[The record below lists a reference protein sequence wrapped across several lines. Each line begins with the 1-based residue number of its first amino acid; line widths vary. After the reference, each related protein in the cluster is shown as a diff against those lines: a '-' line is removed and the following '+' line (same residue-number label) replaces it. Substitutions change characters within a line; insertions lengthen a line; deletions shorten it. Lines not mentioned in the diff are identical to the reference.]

1 MSKAFAGPRRKTIGG
16 KATSTGPD
24 VRRSVVPLT
33 EQTGELALGVLLP
46 DQNGSRSLSLA
57 DQPAPAC
64 AAELDRLYGCLDE
77 VTTKSHPR
85 TAKLLGAGT
94 RKIAQKVIEEAGE
107 VALEA
112 VKHRTAGVV
121 RESADLLYH
130 LVALWRRVG
139 VDPGEV
145 WNEMQRRADTL
156 GIAEKLPKPS
166 ARTPKPSK
174 D

>member
-1 MSKAFAGPRRKTIGG
+1 MKKVFAGPRRKTIEA
-16 KATSTGPD
+16 KATSTH
-24 VRRSVVPLT
+24 RSVGPLT
-33 EQTGELALGVLLP
+33 KQTGEQARGALFP
-46 DQNGSRSLSLA
+46 DRNGSRSLSPA
-57 DQPAPAC
+57 DRPAPAR

-77 VTTKSHPR
+77 VTAKSHPR
-85 TAKLLGAGT
+85 TAKLLTAGT

-130 LVALWRRVG
+130 LVTLWRRVG

-145 WNEMQRRADTL
+145 WNEMRHRADTL

-166 ARTPKPSK
+166 ARNPVPSK